1 METAS
6 ATGSNETGAS
16 RARPFR
22 LLSRLTALAAAA
34 ALLTACSTGPAATGS
49 SPVTAESSSPA
60 GPTVL
65 RVGVVSLSDADAL
78 DPAKATTTGGYIAS
92 RQLFDTL
99 TEYGTDGSWK
109 PQLAASVTPG
119 TTADKWT
126 VTLNAAKW
134 SDGKPVTAADV
145 VATVKRWFA
154 KKLPPA
160 GSLPFIDP
168 NKVTATDD
176 KTVQFTLKYPTVT
189 FPEALT
195 SPTMAIVPADF
206 DPAKPIGSGPFVLA
220 SNDPGV
226 QLSFTANAD
235 YFGGAPAASELEVKS
250 FPDSASAA
258 SALTAGQIDVDASL
272 DPSLVDTVKTAEGY
286 QVFDYATSGSLTW
299 VMNTKQKPFDD
310 PAVRQAL
317 RLAVDR
323 QQLIDQVYNGYGT
336 LGNDVF
342 NPFDP
347 MYNSGLAQR
356 TYDPEAAKK
365 LLTDAG
371 YTLPVKVELVG
382 TNNQPT
388 SERQNQALVQQA
400 KAAGFD
406 VEYKFVD
413 SATFYGDAYGTY
425 PLSLSYWG
433 FLGIFDQA
441 AFTVTKTAP
450 YNSSHWVNPEFD
462 KLYNEAIT
470 TVEDTKRKELVA
482 GMQQIE
488 YDSGAY
494 IVPLFL
500 STVVGLS
507 DKVTGAQA
515 YPNSD
520 GAFGYNFRILGLKG

>member
-6 ATGSNETGAS
+6 AMSGLESGAS
-16 RARPFR
+16 RARPVR
-22 LLSRLTALAAAA
+22 LLSRLTVFAAAA
-34 ALLTACSTGPAATGS
+34 ALFTACSAGPAAT
-49 SPVTAESSSPA
+49 ESSSPA
-60 GPTVL
+60 APTVL

-78 DPAKATTTGGYIAS
+78 DPAKATTTGGYILS

-99 TEYGTDGSWK
+99 TEYGPDGAWK

-119 TTADKWT
+119 ATADKWT

-168 NKVTATDD
+168 AKVTATDD
-176 KTVQFTLKYPTVT
+176 KTVEFVLKYPTVT

-226 QLSFTANAD
+226 QLAFTANAD
-235 YFGGAPAASELEVKS
+235 YFAGAPGANELEVKS
-250 FPDSASAA
+250 FPDSAAAA

-272 DPSLVDTVKTAEGY
+272 DPSLVDTVKTAPGF
-286 QVFDYATSGSLTW
+286 QIFDYATSGSLTW
-299 VMNTKQKPFDD
+299 VMNTKKKPFDD
-310 PAVRQAL
+310 PVVRQAL

-323 QQLIDQVYNGYGT
+323 QQLIDQVYNGFGK

-347 MYNSGLAQR
+347 MYNSTLAQR
-356 TYDPEAAKK
+356 TYDPDGAKK

-400 KAAGFD
+400 KAAGFAID
-406 VEYKFVD
+406 YKFVD

-450 YNSSHWVNPEFD
+450 YNSSHWTNAELD
-462 KLYNEAIT
+462 KLYSQAIT
-470 TVEDTKRKELVA
+470 TVDDAKRKELVA
-482 GMQQIE
+482 GMQKIE

-500 STVVGLS
+500 STVVGIS

>member
-1 METAS
+1 MPITNLSPGGTAAPPRTHRGRTLVARVAALIATATLLAACSAAPAGTPS
-6 ATGSNETGAS
+6 ATVPS
-16 RARPFR
+16 
-22 LLSRLTALAAAA
+22 
-34 ALLTACSTGPAATGS
+34 GPS
-49 SPVTAESSSPA
+49 
-60 GPTVL
+60 VL
-65 RVGVVSLSDADAL
+65 RVGIVSLSDSDAL
-78 DPAKATTTGGYIAS
+78 DPAEATTTGGYVLS

-99 TEYGTDGSWK
+99 TEYGTDGAWK
-109 PQLAASVTPG
+109 PELAASVTPG
-119 TTADKWT
+119 ASADTWT
-126 VTLNAAKW
+126 VVLNDATW
-134 SDGKPVTAADV
+134 SNGRPVTAADV

-160 GSLPFIDP
+160 GSLPFVDP
-168 NKVTATDD
+168 DKVTASDD
-176 KTVQFTLKYPTVT
+176 KTVTFTLKYPTVT
-189 FPEALT
+189 FPEALA
-195 SPTMAIVPADF
+195 SPTMAIVPSDF
-206 DPAKPIGSGPFVLA
+206 DPAAPIGSGPFVLA

-226 QLSFTANAD
+226 QLTFTANPTYFAGKPGAD
-235 YFGGAPAASELEVKS
+235 QLEVKS

-272 DPSLVDTVKTAEGY
+272 DPSLVDTVKGVPGY
-286 QVFDYATSGSLTW
+286 QVYDYPTSGSLTW
-299 VMNTKQKPFDD
+299 VMNTKKKPFDD
-310 PAVRQAL
+310 PVVRQAL

-347 MYNSGLAQR
+347 MYNSDLPQR
-356 TYDPEAAKK
+356 SYDPEAAKK

-406 VEYKFVD
+406 IEYTFVD

-450 YNSSHWVNPEFD
+450 YNSSHWTDPAFD
-462 KLYNEAIT
+462 KLYNEAVQ
-470 TVEDTKRKELVA
+470 TVDDTKRKELVA
-482 GMQQIE
+482 QMQQIE

-494 IVPLFL
+494 VVPLFL
-500 STVVGLS
+500 NTVVGIS
-507 DKVTGAQA
+507 DTVSGAQA